1 MNRYA
6 VIDLGT
12 NTFHLLIVEQ
22 NGQKIYQ
29 ERRFVKLAENGIE
42 CIGEKPFQ
50 RGIQTMLHFHLVL
63 QKFNVQQVQAFG
75 TAALRTA
82 SNGEAFIEEV
92 EESTGIE
99 VQLISGEREAA
110 LIQKGVAQAI
120 PPLDANSLIMD
131 IGGGSVELIIANQH
145 QVFWA
150 QSFPIGVAVLYRQF
164 QQNDPITQKE
174 VQTLENF
181 LHDTLSPLHQAIAQ
195 YGASQFVGAS
205 GTFDVL
211 EDNLPHV
218 ETGEHYCIIRAKD
231 FFKYHEYTL
240 FTTVAER
247 LNRRDIPE
255 ARAELL
261 AVALVLIAFLLKQ
274 YQFEQIIIS
283 EFAMKEGMLAE
294 MFEKNN

>member
-12 NTFHLLIVEQ
+12 NTFHLLIVGE
-22 NGQKIYQ
+22 NRQKIYQ
-29 ERRFVKLAENGIE
+29 ERQFVKLAENGIE
-42 CIGEKPFQ
+42 RIGEKPFQ
-50 RGIQTMLHFHLVL
+50 RGIHTMLHFHLVL
-63 QKFNVQQVQAFG
+63 QKFNVQQIQAFG

-82 SNGEAFIEEV
+82 SNGAAFIEEV

-110 LIQKGVAQAI
+110 LIQKGVALAI
-120 PPLDANSLIMD
+120 PPLDTNSLIMD
-131 IGGGSVELIIANQH
+131 IGGGSVEFIIANQH

-164 QQNDPITQKE
+164 QQNDPITREE
-174 VQTLENF
+174 VQTLEQF
-181 LHDTLSPLHQAIAQ
+181 LHDRLASLRQAVQQ
-195 YGASQFVGAS
+195 YGVSQFVGAS

-211 EDNLPHV
+211 EDNLPHL
-218 ETGEHYCIIRAKD
+218 EAGEHYCVISAKD
-231 FFKYHEYTL
+231 FFKYYQYTI

-247 LNRRDIPE
+247 LNRKDIPE

-261 AVALVLIAFLLKQ
+261 VVAFVLIAFLLKQ
-274 YQFEQIIIS
+274 HQFQQIIIS

-294 MFEKNN
+294 MFEFK

>member
-12 NTFHLLIVEQ
+12 NTFHLLIVEE
-22 NGQKIYQ
+22 NRQKIYQ
-29 ERRFVKLAENGIE
+29 ERQFVKLAENGIE
-42 CIGEKPFQ
+42 RIGEKPFQ
-50 RGIQTMLHFHLVL
+50 RGIHAMLHFHLVL
-63 QKFNVQQVQAFG
+63 QKFNVQQIQAFG

-82 SNGEAFIEEV
+82 SNGAAFIEEV

-110 LIQKGVAQAI
+110 LIQKGVALAI
-120 PPLDANSLIMD
+120 PPLDNNSLIMD
-131 IGGGSVELIIANQH
+131 IGGGSVEFIIANQH

-150 QSFPIGVAVLYRQF
+150 QSFPIGVAVLYHQF
-164 QQNDPITQKE
+164 QQNDPISPEE
-174 VQTLENF
+174 VQTLEQF
-181 LHDTLSPLHQAIAQ
+181 LHDRLAALRQAVQQ

-211 EDNLPHV
+211 EDNLPHL
-218 ETGEHYCIIRAKD
+218 ETGEHYCIISAKD
-231 FFKYHEYTL
+231 FFKYYQYTI

-247 LNRRDIPE
+247 LNRKDIPE

-261 AVALVLIAFLLKQ
+261 VVAFVLIAFLLKQ
-274 YQFEQIIIS
+274 HQFQQIIIS

-294 MFEKNN
+294 MFEL